1 MGKRTFGLGC
11 IVFVIVIAI
20 LLFLPSCIFAPHLPP
35 PNPDDLWVSDEP
47 NIWFVGFDE
56 EKGGPI
62 GQMVSDGEV
71 IDVMMW
77 WGPGPR
83 FDISRYPNEGPDD
96 WLVQGDCNFSQDKG
110 IVTVT
115 EDIGNV
121 LGGAKTITF
130 ERKQRQGDG
139 SSVLTESE
147 KGDDISENSDMNK

>member
-1 MGKRTFGLGC
+1 MKRILL
-11 IVFVIVIAI
+11 VFAIVIM
-20 LLFLPSCIFAPHLPP
+20 LLLPSCILSPHWPSSN
-35 PNPDDLWVSDEP
+35 PNDLWVSDEP

-77 WGPGPR
+77 WGPGPQ
-83 FDISRYPNEGPDD
+83 FDISRYPHEDPDD
-96 WLVQGDCNFSQDKG
+96 WLVRGECDFSQDKG
-110 IVTVT
+110 TVTVI

-130 ERKQRQGDG
+130 ERKQRD
-139 SSVLTESE
+139 SSSILTESE
-147 KGDDISENSDMNK
+147 TGDDISQSSDINK